1 MLPLA
6 CCGPAAVSCMGFV
19 LDGGVLHAVRLHRII
34 VIIAGGEMRAHR
46 DEETATRCKHSE
58 SPVFIPASP
67 LQCTVAMHRCNE
79 RPLRRMAAGYTAPKP
94 DSSVSVMSTNAGEK
108 PTSIRSSWRYLRAM
122 HTACQSADTSHPHD
136 KWQYGKHASPGP

>member
-1 MLPLA
+1 MW
-6 CCGPAAVSCMGFV
+6 FV

-67 LQCTVAMHRCNE
+67 LQRTVATHNCNE
-79 RPLRRMAAGYTAPKP
+79 RPLRGMAAGYTAPKP

-136 KWQYGKHASPGP
+136 KWQYGKHASRGP